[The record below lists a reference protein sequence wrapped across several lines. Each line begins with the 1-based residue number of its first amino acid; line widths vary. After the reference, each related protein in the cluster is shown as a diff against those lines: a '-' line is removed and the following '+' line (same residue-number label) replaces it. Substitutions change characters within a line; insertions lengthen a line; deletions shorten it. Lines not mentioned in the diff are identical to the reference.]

1 MFTWPISSCVV
12 HPILDDSPTQLD
24 HFLSNS
30 LKASPTSGA
39 SRNRNPIYKGTL
51 TTCCWRTGA
60 VNLKSV
66 SSEHCKVEVASGS
79 PPYKAL
85 FLWSLGKPRGGR
97 RFWNGTRHH
106 TLVDHQA
113 WEDQA
118 MVKWTINHYM
128 DMHLYIIIWYHIY
141 IYISYIIYIYIIIYI
156 YTSLY
161 IHNYVYRVYS
171 LCKERHVSTC
181 LL

>member
-1 MFTWPISSCVV
+1 MFTWPTRGYSSISSCVV
-12 HPILDDSPTQLD
+12 HPILDDSPAQLD

-30 LKASPTSGA
+30 LKPPPTSGA
-39 SRNRNPIYKGTL
+39 SRNRNQIYKGTL

-85 FLWSLGKPRGGR
+85 FLWSLGKPRGGW
-97 RFWNGTRHH
+97 RFWNGTRRH
-106 TLVDHQA
+106 TEGIIRRGL
-113 WEDQA
+113 EGQA

-128 DMHLYIIIWYHIY
+128 YMHLYTIIYD
-141 IYISYIIYIYIIIYI
+141 IIYIYLIIY
-156 YTSLY
+156 
-161 IHNYVYRVYS
+161 NYVYRVYS
-171 LCKERHVSTC
+171 FCKERHVSAC